1 MNKTIATL
9 IPRLIRVT
17 LPGIALRRNGRMRW
31 RSGNGGNAGAE
42 DLPAAYAIS
51 GTVTGLTGSG
61 LVLHNGAD
69 DLVVTAAGPFFFST
83 ALDAG
88 QSYDVTVQSQPSAP
102 AQHCTVA
109 NGSGTA
115 GTNDPSK
122 VTVSCSASTGY
133 TVGGT
138 VTGLTGSGLI
148 LDVIVSGAQ
157 PLASVPVST
166 ARHIHFSDRVWPGGH
181 LRRGRG
187 TPTCFACPAVHRHR
201 PVVAR
206 SGLPMSPVFRS
217 YVQARGVSPMPQTP
231 ATTPFPLTRSI
242 RRPGHL
248 RLSECPWPRVHH
260 LSG

>member
-1 MNKTIATL
+1 METREGETCR
-9 IPRLIRVT
+9 P
-17 LPGIALRRNGRMRW
+17 
-31 RSGNGGNAGAE
+31 
-42 DLPAAYAIS
+42 AYAIS
-51 GTVTGLTGSG
+51 GTVTGLAGSG

-83 ALDAG
+83 ALVAG

-133 TVGGT
+133 TIGGT

-148 LDVIVSGAQ
+148 LDVNVSGAQ

-166 ARHIHFSDRVWPGGH
+166 A
-181 LRRGRG
+181 G
-187 TPTCFACPAVHRHR
+187 TFAFPTEFGQGATYVVAVEHQPAVACAAVHRHR
-201 PVVAR
+201 PSWRHGRDCQCHRCVGRMCKRGAFRLCRKRRRRHHFLVRHR
-206 SGLPMSPVFRS
+206 SDD
-217 YVQARGVSPMPQTP
+217 RGT
-231 ATTPFPLTRSI
+231 L
-242 RRPGHL
+242 RP
-248 RLSECPWPRVHH
+248 SECPWPRVRRRT
-260 LSG
+260 G